1 MDVDQLRAVLSPIKK
16 AVKDVEFTSTTM
28 ADVFMELIKL
38 AISIKEIPTLINN
51 NSFKQEC
58 YGIFNK
64 RWKQFD
70 TDIYILAFFL
80 HPKHRGKLKII
91 FI

>member
-1 MDVDQLRAVLSPIKK
+1 MDVDQLRVVLSPIKK

-38 AISIKEIPTLINN
+38 AISIKEIPTLTNDR
-51 NSFKQEC
+51 FKQEC
-58 YGIFNK
+58 RGIFNK

-80 HPKHRGKLKII
+80 HQKHRGKLKII
-91 FI
+91 

>member
-38 AISIKEIPTLINN
+38 AMSIKEIPTLINN
-51 NSFKQEC
+51 NPFKQEC
-58 YGIFNK
+58 HGIFNK

-80 HPKHRGKLKII
+80 HPKHRGKLKIV

>member
-1 MDVDQLRAVLSPIKK
+1 MDVDQLRVVLSPIKK

-51 NSFKQEC
+51 NQFKQEC
-58 YGIFNK
+58 HDIFNK
-64 RWKQFD
+64 CWKQFD

-80 HPKHRGKLKII
+80 HPKHHGFYLIK
-91 FI
+91 F